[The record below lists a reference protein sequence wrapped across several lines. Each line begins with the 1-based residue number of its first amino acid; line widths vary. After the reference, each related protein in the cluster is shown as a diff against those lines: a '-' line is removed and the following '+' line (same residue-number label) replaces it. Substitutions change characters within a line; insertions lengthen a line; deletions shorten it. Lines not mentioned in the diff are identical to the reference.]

1 MVVHLGTNG
10 PISQST
16 LDSFLATMND
26 VPNVIIMTVSVNRG
40 WTAENNAMLRAADL
54 EGDNKI
60 LLDWEV
66 RAAEC
71 PGQCFYEDGFHLRPE
86 GQKFYADLISDIL
99 GI

>member
-1 MVVHLGTNG
+1 
-10 PISQST
+10 
-16 LDSFLATMND
+16 MND
-26 VPNVIIMTVSVNRG
+26 VPNVIMMTLKVDRA

-66 RAAEC
+66 QAAEC
-71 PGQCFYEDGFHLRPE
+71 PGQCFYDDGFHLRPE
-86 GQKFYADLISDIL
+86 GQQYYANLISDIL